1 MSTPPCGLYK
11 VNVDGKTFQDH
22 RPLSIG
28 AIIRNSED
36 LVIAT
41 MSKTLPMQ
49 YFVEEVEAIA
59 LENGVLLAQEMN
71 LTNIIVESNKHSFQ
85 NQTGPGGQTVK
96 TRNRDENR
104 FFKPKEPDF
113 LLIS

>member
-1 MSTPPCGLYK
+1 M
-11 VNVDGKTFQDH
+11 DGKTFQDH

-28 AIIRNSED
+28 TIIRNSED

-49 YFVEEVEAIA
+49 YSVEEVEAIA

-85 NQTGPGGQTVK
+85 NQTGPNREVK
-96 TRNRDENR
+96 LW
-104 FFKPKEPDF
+104 KPGTKMKTDF
-113 LLIS
+113 LSLKKDRKSVV

>member
-22 RPLSIG
+22 RPLSI
-28 AIIRNSED
+28 
-36 LVIAT
+36 VFIAA